1 MVIGFIIRDRD
12 KECSNYARLRKPEY
26 VSKSLIQ
33 MWVLSYKT
41 NEEGED
47 YCELSTQ
54 NEPFYIVS
62 DDDDGG
68 LASYRMHSVAHTIM
82 PDEVNEVEG
91 QKQEGVIS
99 RVFKNQR
106 PEMSPD
112 ISCYSLQEY
121 PHRDFAL
128 SCGIRSS
135 LCVPIYQ
142 DIFSY
147 ESPGGV
153 LEFVS
158 TSTDQLK
165 SFRNYCRYYEAFVF
179 RGTKMNLMIDQLYCD
194 PRRHYLRRNV
204 EMDHL
209 LTVVCQ
215 KYPLPLAQ
223 YWEVGDVNVRDLGVV
238 NQEGNIDFPNVT
250 PWLQFKNACKNI
262 GLYIDEGLVGK
273 SYLSH
278 KSFLC
283 RDIKELSITNY
294 PLAHYAPNCRP
305 IPCFTICLCSFKPW
319 YREYVLELFLP
330 SQEMDSYD
338 PRTLLNS
345 LMETMKEH
353 LPDYMV
359 ASGEQLGQVLSVEV
373 IKSSTHDKPE
383 YLKIGEPQSSLPPQ
397 EGLNNEGDA
406 SHQFPFVL
414 PSLFKDGAV
423 QDGNVMNIEESNSTI
438 NSYEEI
444 ASGETS
450 TSRPNIVP
458 ETIHADESVQESPLE
473 NIAYALTNEDVNYA
487 LNNKEDMNLEN
498 VSKHFGR
505 PLNDAAKSFG
515 VSRSTFKRICRG
527 LGIKRWQSGKRR
539 MKGNF
544 SSRLGKGINQEQPGR
559 RNFGSTSMAAVN
571 ETVVAHSSQDLN
583 KMTVKATYKDVTIRF
598 KLPDLSGIA
607 ELENNVIERLHLG
620 RNNFTIK
627 YQDEEG
633 DLVLIACDKDVRE
646 CIEISRSLKETTI
659 KLLLDP
665 PLNRNAL

>member
-1 MVIGFIIRDRD
+1 MSTTLSLLFFGF
-12 KECSNYARLRKPEY
+12 SNKN
-26 VSKSLIQ
+26 
-33 MWVLSYKT
+33 VLK
-41 NEEGED
+41 
-47 YCELSTQ
+47 L
-54 NEPFYIVS
+54 
-62 DDDDGG
+62 
-68 LASYRMHSVAHTIM
+68 
-82 PDEVNEVEG
+82 EVL
-91 QKQEGVIS
+91 
-99 RVFKNQR
+99 

-165 SFRNYCRYYEAFVF
+165 SFRNYCRYYEAFDNTPLIYSSFFFKNNVF
-179 RGTKMNLMIDQLYCD
+179 K
-194 PRRHYLRRNV
+194 RNV

-458 ETIHADESVQESPLE
+458 ETIHGL
-473 NIAYALTNEDVNYA
+473 
-487 LNNKEDMNLEN
+487 
-498 VSKHFGR
+498 
-505 PLNDAAKSFG
+505 SFLLIF
-515 VSRSTFKRICRG
+515 SRSTFKRICRG